1 MDTSDRFAKTF
12 PKQHQNI
19 QPGKESEMKPE
30 PIYEFEGYNKSNKKL
45 QDKIA
50 IITGG
55 DSGIG
60 RAIAISFA
68 QEGSKI
74 AILYLNEHEDAKKT
88 KELIEAKGGECIL
101 ISGDI
106 GDEEFCKEAT
116 KQVISKFQTI
126 DILINNAGEQ
136 HPQNNLED
144 ITTEQLMRTFKTN
157 FFGAFFLTKAVL
169 PHLKKGANIINT
181 TSVVAYK
188 GHETLIDY
196 SSTKGALTTFTRS
209 LALNLANKGIRVNA
223 IAPGPIW
230 TPLIVSSFDE
240 KKVSE
245 FGSDTTLKRAGQ
257 PVELAQAYVFLASQ
271 DASYI
276 TGETI
281 HINGGE
287 IING

>member
-1 MDTSDRFAKTF
+1 MDTSDKFAKTF
-12 PKQHQNI
+12 PEQHQNI

-30 PIYEFEGYNKSNKKL
+30 PIYQFEEYNKSNKKL
-45 QDKIA
+45 QNKVA

-60 RAIAISFA
+60 RAVALAFA
-68 QEGSKI
+68 QEGAKL
-74 AILYLNEHEDAKKT
+74 AILYLNEHEDANKT
-88 KELIEAKGGECIL
+88 KELIETKGGECIL

-116 KQVISKFQTI
+116 KQVISKFQTV

-136 HPQNNLED
+136 HPQNTLGD

-157 FFGAFFLTKAVL
+157 IFGAFFLTKAVL

-209 LALNLANKGIRVNA
+209 LALNLADKGIRVNA

-230 TPLIVSSFDE
+230 TPLIVASFDE

-287 IING
+287 IINS

>member
-1 MDTSDRFAKTF
+1 MDTSDKFAKTF
-12 PKQHQNI
+12 PAQHQNI

-30 PIYEFEGYNKSNKKL
+30 PIYEFEEYNNSNKKL
-45 QDKIA
+45 QNKVT

-60 RAIAISFA
+60 RAVALAFA
-68 QEGSKI
+68 QEGAKL

-116 KQVISKFQTI
+116 KQVISKFQTV
-126 DILINNAGEQ
+126 DILINNAAEQ
-136 HPQNNLED
+136 HPQNTLED

-157 FFGAFFLTKAVL
+157 IFGAFFLTKAVV

-209 LALNLANKGIRVNA
+209 LALNLADKGIRVNA

-230 TPLIVSSFDE
+230 TPLIVASFDE

-287 IING
+287 IINS